1 MQVASSMDGT
11 GRRLGTSGRLKP
23 QETKESLVHKL
34 TEVVR
39 NEVLR
44 AFEESPR
51 SFPSSFISAGHG
63 NLSNSPTTSRGT
75 CTVNFY
81 DDVLALAGCELGCA
95 RLYIED
101 WARRS
106 VLHLFFYSEA
116 LAAEGFKR
124 GMSLQKK
131 SRSGALSYSDMITV
145 STHNT

>member
-1 MQVASSMDGT
+1 MRVEVASSMDGT

-81 DDVLALAGCELGCA
+81 DDLLA
-95 RLYIED
+95 
-101 WARRS
+101 
-106 VLHLFFYSEA
+106 
-116 LAAEGFKR
+116 
-124 GMSLQKK
+124 
-131 SRSGALSYSDMITV
+131 
-145 STHNT
+145 